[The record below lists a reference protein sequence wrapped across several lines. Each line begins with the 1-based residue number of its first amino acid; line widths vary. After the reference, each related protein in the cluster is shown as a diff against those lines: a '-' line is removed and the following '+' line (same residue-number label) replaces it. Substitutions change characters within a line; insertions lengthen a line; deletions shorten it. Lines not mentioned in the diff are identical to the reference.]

1 MSRTPKWWSPRFA
14 VLIATV
20 AIIVAACGAPVAS
33 PSASA
38 SEAAET
44 PAGSTPPASA
54 AAFDG
59 LVYPADGE
67 APCGQAEA
75 PDAEHDKY
83 TGNFKKITAVDEHTV
98 VFDLCSPD
106 VAFLSKIAF
115 TSFAINDTGWLE
127 SKIDPAGTGEQ
138 AIVSEVNGTG
148 PFKLSAWTRGSE
160 IVMEANPDY
169 WGDTAKAQTLI
180 FRWSTEGSQRV
191 TELQAGSVDGI
202 DNVPPEAFAT
212 IEGDANFQLE
222 PREGLNVL
230 YLGFNNNPKNEGFDN
245 ANNPLANEKVRQA
258 IAMGINRDQ
267 IVSEFYP
274 PGSEVASHFT
284 PCSIPNG
291 CAGDPWYTFDAA
303 AAQALLTEAGYP
315 DGFST
320 KLSYRPAVRG
330 YLPDPP
336 AVATAIQAQLEQNLG
351 ITATLDQQDDT
362 TYLDNADAGLLD
374 GLHLLGWGADY
385 PDVTNFLDYHFGAG
399 SSQQFGDKFDD
410 VTAALT
416 EGAAG
421 ADDAARE
428 PSYVTANNAIR
439 THVPMV
445 PIVHGGSGVA
455 YRADVDGAH
464 ASPLGNEAFA
474 GMTPGDRNQFVW
486 MQNGEPGGLYCAD
499 ETDGE
504 ALRVC
509 EQLLEGLYAYE
520 VGGTAAIP
528 ALAESCEPNAELTT
542 WTCTLRQGVTFHD
555 GATLDANDVVLSYAS
570 QWDAEHPLH
579 KARDGSFTYFSALFS
594 GFLNPPPPAAE

>member
-1 MSRTPKWWSPRFA
+1 MRRFA
-14 VLIATV
+14 RLAALLAGA
-20 AIIVAACGAPVAS
+20 AIVFAACGSPVAS

-38 SEAAET
+38 PGSVAPGT
-44 PAGSTPPASA
+44 PDASQPASPFEA
-54 AAFDG
+54 

-67 APCGQAEA
+67 APCGEAEA

-83 TGNFKKITAVDEHTV
+83 TGNIKKISATDEHTV
-98 VFDLCSPD
+98 VFELCNPD

-115 TSFAINDTGWLE
+115 TSFAINDTAWLE
-127 SKIDPAGTGEQ
+127 SHIDPAGTGEQ
-138 AIVSEVNGTG
+138 ALVSEPNGTG
-148 PFKLSAWTRGSE
+148 PYKLSTWTRGSE

-169 WGDTAKAQTLI
+169 WGEAAKAQTLI

-191 TELQAGSVDGI
+191 TELQAEAVDGI
-202 DNVPPEAFAT
+202 DNVPPESFAT
-212 IEGDANFQLE
+212 IQGDSRFKLE
-222 PREGLNVL
+222 DREGLNVL
-230 YLGFNNNPKNEGFDN
+230 YLGFNNNPQNEGFDN

-274 PGSEVASHFT
+274 PGSEVATHFT

-303 AAQALLTEAGYP
+303 AAKALLAEAGYP

-336 AVATAIQAQLEQNLG
+336 AVATALQAQLKNNLG
-351 ITATLDQQDDT
+351 IDVTLDQQDDT

-385 PDVTNFLDYHFGAG
+385 PDATNFLDYHFGAG
-399 SSQQFGDKFDD
+399 ASAQFGDKFDD
-410 VTAALT
+410 VTAALQ

-464 ASPLGNEAFA
+464 ASPLGNEAMA
-474 GMTPGDRNQFVW
+474 VMTPGDRDQFVW

-509 EQLLEGLYAYE
+509 EQITEALYAYE

-528 ALAESCEPNAELTT
+528 ALAEVCEPDDALST

-555 GATLDANDVVLSYAS
+555 GATLDANDVVLSYAV
-570 QWDAEHPLH
+570 QWDADHELH
-579 KARDGSFTYFSALFS
+579 KGRDGSFTYFGALF
-594 GFLNPPPPAAE
+594 GGLLNPPPPPPA